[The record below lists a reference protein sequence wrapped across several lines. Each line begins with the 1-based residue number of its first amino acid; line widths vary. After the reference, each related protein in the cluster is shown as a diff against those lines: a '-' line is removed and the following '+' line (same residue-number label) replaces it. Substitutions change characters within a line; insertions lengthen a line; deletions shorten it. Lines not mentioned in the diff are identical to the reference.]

1 MYILP
6 NYIKP
11 FLLKNAYITIITPP
25 ALFVNSKIYKSFSI
39 FLGVPFR
46 ALCAYNVITKTVKAE
61 RNAFMEYILINDSKL
76 KIILDS
82 HELTEWDIHVDELD
96 YANPAARQVFEG
108 LLGYAKKELGFDTTG
123 YKILLQLFPSKDGG
137 CELFVTRLGQN
148 SEAPPK
154 RHPRERKTAE
164 QRAYS
169 FDKLSH
175 LLAVCKRLSE
185 SEFDGES
192 SAWFDIQGRWFLLLS
207 SYTAGDLCFISEYGE
222 DENPKAA
229 ELYLCEYGT
238 AVSKK
243 NAASILGKI

>member
-1 MYILP
+1 MYVFPILA
-6 NYIKP
+6 KL
-11 FLLKNAYITIITPP
+11 FLLKNVYITIIAPP
-25 ALFVNSKIYKSFSI
+25 ALFVNSKIYKCISI

-46 ALCAYNVITKTVKAE
+46 AFYAYNVITKTVKAE
-61 RNAFMEYILINDSKL
+61 RNAFMEYILINESKL

-82 HELTEWDIHVDELD
+82 HELTEWDIHADELD

-108 LLGYAKKELGFDTTG
+108 LLGYAKKELGFDTAG

-137 CELFVTRLGQN
+137 CELFVTRLGQS
-148 SEAPPK
+148 SEIQSK
-154 RHPRERKTAE
+154 RPAKEKRTAE
-164 QRAYS
+164 QKAYS

-185 SEFDGES
+185 SEFGGDS
-192 SAWFDIQGRWFLLLS
+192 SAWFDGQGRWFLLLS
-207 SYTAGDLCFISEYGE
+207 SESVKDLYFISEYGE
-222 DENPKAA
+222 DENPKAV

-243 NAASILGKI
+243 NATAILGKI